1 MITNSHK
8 TEYWFHVSNQEDIP
22 IFGTV
27 DKAIDI
33 PYLLAII
40 QNLPTITADQSPYI
54 FDLIKA
60 NSESID
66 ILRTFV
72 GVSDKRMYLE
82 LSYIFG
88 KTKFNEADNEN
99 VLGYS
104 VYDLEKHNVSFFK
117 SLTKLKAETEVNKAR
132 NKKAKK
138 AIEII
143 ANYLISKGIISK
155 AVRVVTGPFGM
166 MERMPPWLSMHASTC
181 IFSLE
186 YSNLSAFSKVALA
199 SILPIV
205 VFHLPLLLSNVSGE

>member
-1 MITNSHK
+1 MITSSHK
-8 TEYWFHVSNQEDIP
+8 TEYWFHVSNQDEIP

-33 PYLLAII
+33 PFLLIII
-40 QNLPTITADQSPYI
+40 QELPLVAGQQADYI
-54 FDLIKA
+54 ADLIKR

-88 KTKFNEADNEN
+88 KTKFNIADNEN

-104 VYDLEKHNVSFFK
+104 VYNLEKHNVSFFK
-117 SLTKLKAETEVNKAR
+117 SLTKLKADTEANKAR

-138 AIEII
+138 Q
-143 ANYLISKGIISK
+143 L
-155 AVRVVTGPFGM
+155 R
-166 MERMPPWLSMHASTC
+166 LSPT
-181 IFSLE
+181 
-186 YSNLSAFSKVALA
+186 
-199 SILPIV
+199 ILFQKESFQFLV
-205 VFHLPLLLSNVSGE
+205 H